1 MTELPHDRSIKRF
14 IRHTVLTDGDDPNQ
28 RVALAIMERIHIG
41 IQSREED
48 ELRITADVLTEL
60 FLQKLAQWDDPEGL
74 LDAILEQV
82 VARFPEEELAMKPQE
97 PSLFDK
103 HPDSLERATRHRR
116 AGWENEQPVTIE
128 VPKP

>member
-14 IRHTVLTDGDDPNQ
+14 IKHTILTDGDDPNQ

-48 ELRITADVLTEL
+48 ELRITADVLKEL

-74 LDAILEQV
+74 LDAILEKV
-82 VARFPEEELAMKPQE
+82 VARFPEEELAMKPQV

-103 HPDSLERATRHRR
+103 RPDWFQIAPRLRPE
-116 AGWENEQPVTIE
+116 GWENEQPVTIE
-128 VPKP
+128 PPKP